1 MIEGQTKQPVV
12 CQRCG
17 NSGIVQRHPFINK
30 CDCGAAADDS
40 AQPSLED
47 ETRVRLQRTGC
58 ISAVEVHDRPSQQDA
73 SWSGGTS
80 KHKPKALDLFCCAG
94 GAAMGMHRAGFD
106 VVGVDIAPQ
115 PRYPFEFRQGDALD
129 ADLTGFD
136 FVWASPPC
144 QAHSTLKHRTGR
156 EYECFIARTREK
168 LMAWGG
174 VWIIE
179 NVMGA
184 PLRSPVRL
192 CGSAF
197 GLNVRRHRIFESN
210 VLLRGVECRHD
221 EQPEP
226 IDVSGTGSRRKGARL
241 DGKGGNSRKP
251 LNLAQAQDAMGMDWT
266 NRKEIS
272 QAIPPAFAEFL
283 CAQVRVFLPGFEECV
298 SGLPKGEAVA
308 SEGRKYNNT
317 PNNPCKE

>member
-1 MIEGQTKQPVV
+1 
-12 CQRCG
+12 
-17 NSGIVQRHPFINK
+17 
-30 CDCGAAADDS
+30 
-40 AQPSLED
+40 
-47 ETRVRLQRTGC
+47 
-58 ISAVEVHDRPSQQDA
+58 
-73 SWSGGTS
+73 
-80 KHKPKALDLFCCAG
+80 
-94 GAAMGMHRAGFD
+94 MGMHRAGFE

-115 PRYPFEFRQGDALD
+115 PLYPFEFRQGDALD

-210 VLLRGVECRHD
+210 VLLRGVDCRHD

-226 IDVSGTGSRRKGARL
+226 IDVSGTGARRKGARL

-251 LNLAQAQDAMGMDWT
+251 LNLAQAHAAMGMDWT

-283 CAQVRVFLPGFEECV
+283 CAQVRVFLPGFEEYACPVFRRVNPSPRREGNTTMSYAAAGQKEVRMHADRHARRPASATGCIFHVQITPRAGSGMPLGVGGV
-298 SGLPKGEAVA
+298 S
-308 SEGRKYNNT
+308 
-317 PNNPCKE
+317 